1 MKKQLFNVLIVLLSA
16 LVLFALYNTF
26 WKTQESAKHIE
37 EQNPA
42 PYIEEDTYISEIE
55 TIDESKE
62 ESISINRPTVNKT
75 TIPFVSSKKD
85 KPLSVV
91 YDTHEEMEEH
101 TEDIYDALVPDD
113 HEESI
118 ANADEAFETLD
129 TQVLEVSKMMQEHQ
143 EISSSA
149 QETVDEMYQSDNDYE
164 MELPVIN
171 E

>member
-1 MKKQLFNVLIVLLSA
+1 MKKQLFNALIVLLGA

-26 WKTQESAKHIE
+26 WKTQESPKHIE

-42 PYIEEDTYISEIE
+42 PYIEEDTYVSDIE
-55 TIDESKE
+55 SID

-75 TIPFVSSKKD
+75 TTPFVSSKKD
-85 KPLSVV
+85 KPLSVA

-118 ANADEAFETLD
+118 TNADEAFETLD
-129 TQVLEVSKMMQEHQ
+129 TQVLEVSEMMQEHQ
-143 EISSSA
+143 EISSLN
-149 QETVDEMYQSDNDYE
+149 QEEADEIYQPDNDYE

>member
-1 MKKQLFNVLIVLLSA
+1 MKKQSFNVLIALLSA
-16 LVLFALYNTF
+16 LVLFALYITF
-26 WKTQESAKHIE
+26 WKAQESPKHIE

-42 PYIEEDTYISEIE
+42 PYIEDIYSSEME
-55 TIDESKE
+55 TIDESRD
-62 ESISINRPTVNKT
+62 ESISINRPTVDKT
-75 TIPFVSSKKD
+75 TISFVSSKKD
-85 KPLSVV
+85 KPLSVA

-129 TQVLEVSKMMQEHQ
+129 TQVLEVSEMMQEHQ